1 MTEDHA
7 PPRIAKTFRTLI
19 LQPTTLC
26 NLNCAYCYLP
36 DRKTQR
42 LMSKAVSDSCAAS
55 VVEQAA
61 ASSVDVVWHG
71 GEPTTTPMAHF
82 TSLLESF
89 EPMRRAGSVRH
100 HIQTNGTLL
109 TTAWA
114 DLFLRYDVRVGIS
127 VDGPRVA
134 NAERVDW
141 AGRETWQ
148 RTMRGA
154 RMLSAAGVPFSVIC
168 VVTPATIDR
177 VDELADFFAELGCES
192 VGFNIEEQEGSDRP
206 GIDED
211 AAYRFWHRLVER
223 RVSGSPLRVR
233 ELDRLAEYLSSPR
246 AAESD
251 VIFDPIPTV
260 AYNGQTVLLSP
271 ELLGIE
277 DPAYA
282 NFVAGNV
289 LSRSLQAM
297 IAASDALRYVQEFD
311 RALRDC
317 AAGCDYFSYCRGA
330 QAGNRYFELG
340 TFAATETTYCRTTKQ
355 ALVRAAND
363 FLTREEVKTS

>member
-7 PPRIAKTFRTLI
+7 PPRIAKAFRTLI

-55 VVEQAA
+55 VVEQSATT
-61 ASSVDVVWHG
+61 SVDVVWHG
-71 GEPTTTPMAHF
+71 GEPTTTPIAHF

-89 EPMRRAGSVRH
+89 EPLRRTGRARH
-100 HIQTNGTLL
+100 YIQTNGTLL
-109 TTAWA
+109 TAAWA

-127 VDGPRVA
+127 VDGPEAA
-134 NAERVDW
+134 NTDRVDW
-141 AGRETWQ
+141 AGHESWQ

-154 RMLSAAGVPFSVIC
+154 RLLGARGIPFSVIC
-168 VVTPATIDR
+168 VVTPETIDR
-177 VDELADFFAELGCES
+177 ADNLADFFAGLGCES
-192 VGFNIEEQEGSDRP
+192 VGFNLEEQEGSDRP
-206 GIDED
+206 EIDED

-223 RVSGSPLRVR
+223 RMHGSLLRVR
-233 ELDRLAEYLSSPR
+233 ELDRLADYLGLAG
-246 AAESD
+246 AAETD
-251 VIFDPIPTV
+251 VVFDPIPTV

-277 DPAYA
+277 DPSYGD
-282 NFVAGNV
+282 FIAGNV
-289 LSRSLQAM
+289 LSQTLPAM
-297 IAASDALRYVQEFD
+297 IAASSGLRYVREFD

-317 AAGCDYFSYCRGA
+317 ATDCDFFAFCRGA

-355 ALVRAAND
+355 ALVRAASD
-363 FLTREEVKTS
+363 FLTREEVRTS